1 MTSKLGKIL
10 ASTGL
15 AVAAVSA
22 ATLALASISPVP
34 GGKDAAPLHSED
46 SMPGAVSGAALFD
59 EGYGPVCYDRDDVL
73 GYFDRDRVT
82 IGGEMVML
90 EAGFDQDFANTWR
103 SETDLDSVKVSG
115 VFAHI
120 FPTDAGLQMVD
131 VVEIGSDGC
140 AISRTL
146 LTEEEWNAIL
156 VSGRLARR
164 RMPGVPACPV
174 CSTASCEPASVLPPW
189 FRKAGVSV

>member
-15 AVAAVSA
+15 AVVAVSA
-22 ATLALASISPVP
+22 ATFALASISPVP
-34 GGKDAAPLHSED
+34 GGKDAAPLHSE
-46 SMPGAVSGAALFD
+46 SSIPGATSGAALFD
-59 EGYGPVCYDRDDVL
+59 EGYGPVCYDRDAVL
-73 GYFDRDRVT
+73 GYFDRDRAT

-90 EAGFDQDFANTWR
+90 EAGFDQDFADTWR
-103 SETDLDSVKVSG
+103 SETEMAPVAISG

-120 FPTDAGLQMVD
+120 FATDAGLEMVD

-146 LTEEEWNAIL
+146 LTGEEWNSIL
-156 VSGRLARR
+156 VKA
-164 RMPGVPACPV
+164 
-174 CSTASCEPASVLPPW
+174 
-189 FRKAGVSV
+189 AGVAV

>member
-1 MTSKLGKIL
+1 MNTKLGKIL

-15 AVAAVSA
+15 AVVAVSA
-22 ATLALASISPVP
+22 ATLALASISPIP

-73 GYFDRDRVT
+73 GYFDRDRIQ

-103 SETDLDSVKVSG
+103 SETELEPVAISG

-120 FPTDAGLQMVD
+120 FASDSGLNMVD

-146 LTEEEWNAIL
+146 LTEEEWNSIL
-156 VSGRLARR
+156 VKA
-164 RMPGVPACPV
+164 
-174 CSTASCEPASVLPPW
+174 
-189 FRKAGVSV
+189 AGVSV